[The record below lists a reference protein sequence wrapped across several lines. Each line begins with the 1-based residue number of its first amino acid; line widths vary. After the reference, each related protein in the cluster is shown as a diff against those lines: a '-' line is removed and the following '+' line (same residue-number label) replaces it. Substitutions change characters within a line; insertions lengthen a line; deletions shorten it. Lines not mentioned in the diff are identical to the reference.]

1 MPSPCTASSHAISG
15 KAFRWQTRSDHV
27 TRKALAA
34 RNNEA
39 YGQGN
44 GRHAVVPYSPSLS
57 LKTLVTGI
65 LLLAVFTLKVEID
78 YPSEASLCTVAPF
91 PTDTPAPIFSEG
103 RGWLYTGYLERII
116 PSSNCPSK
124 LTDKVRRIVHSK
136 LQLFHFQIK
145 TYYISNATHQT
156 DNLSL
161 TNNLSLVCKRPFL
174 L

>member
-57 LKTLVTGI
+57 LKTLDTGI
-65 LLLAVFTLKVEID
+65 MLLAVFTLELEMD
-78 YPSEASLCTVAPF
+78 HPSETSPCTVA
-91 PTDTPAPIFSEG
+91 
-103 RGWLYTGYLERII
+103 
-116 PSSNCPSK
+116 SSP
-124 LTDKVRRIVHSK
+124 
-136 LQLFHFQIK
+136 
-145 TYYISNATHQT
+145 QT
-156 DNLSL
+156 
-161 TNNLSLVCKRPFL
+161 PFL
-174 L
+174 RFFLRGGGGYTQAIWNGYSRLQKSGGLFIQLKTIPF